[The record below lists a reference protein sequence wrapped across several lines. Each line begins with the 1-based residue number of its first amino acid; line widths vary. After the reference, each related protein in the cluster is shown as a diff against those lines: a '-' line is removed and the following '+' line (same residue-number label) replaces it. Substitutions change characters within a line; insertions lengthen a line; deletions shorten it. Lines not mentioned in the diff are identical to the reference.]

1 MRDTRGAMDP
11 AAARTI
17 GRRDLIKAA
26 TTVAGATA
34 ASALLPSLPVEAE
47 APGGPA
53 VTTGHCGTTVAASD
67 RGGIVETTAG
77 QVRGYRRNGIHT
89 FKGIPYG
96 GPTGGAG
103 RFRPPAPPAPWTG
116 VRSSMQYGP
125 TCPQVPRAGWAN
137 DEEAWLFGWDDGQPG
152 EDCLRVNLWTPAL
165 GEGKRPVMVWLHG
178 GGFHAGSGQELPSY
192 DGENLSRRGD
202 VVVVSLNHR
211 LGVLGFL
218 NLAEPGGEKYA
229 RSGNVGMLDIV
240 LALEWV
246 RDNVARFG
254 GDPGNV
260 TIFGQSG
267 GGAKVGTLMAMPSA
281 RGLFHKAV
289 VQSGSGLRMASA
301 ANTGRLAAA
310 VLAELGLP
318 PSRVDELAGLP
329 VASLITAAAAALKR
343 IVPPTGRPPDF
354 RRMADRLG
362 WAPTVDGAV
371 LPHHPFDP
379 EAPVPSAGVPMLIG
393 TTRNEFVTGINR
405 PEAEALTDE
414 ELARRV
420 GETHGERA
428 GRVIDAYRRANPTAK
443 PFDLL
448 SLISAASV
456 RGNAVIQAER
466 KAAQRAAPA
475 YLYLFRWQTPVLDG
489 RPRAFHCAELAFV
502 FDNVDRCANMTGGG
516 PEARELAAK
525 VSDAWVGFAREG
537 DPNHRG
543 LPRWPA
549 YAPEQGATMVFDR
562 ECVVQDDPDREER
575 RIALEG

>member
-1 MRDTRGAMDP
+1 MRDTRGEMDP

-267 GGAKVGTLMAMPSA
+267 GAGKVSTLMAMPAA
-281 RGLFHKAV
+281 RGLFHRAIA
-289 VQSGSGLRMASA
+289 QSGS
-301 ANTGRLAAA
+301 
-310 VLAELGLP
+310 
-318 PSRVDELAGLP
+318 
-329 VASLITAAAAALKR
+329 
-343 IVPPTGRPPDF
+343 
-354 RRMADRLG
+354 
-362 WAPTVDGAV
+362 
-371 LPHHPFDP
+371 
-379 EAPVPSAGVPMLIG
+379 
-393 TTRNEFVTGINR
+393 
-405 PEAEALTDE
+405 ALTAMPAEQAVKNTDQI
-414 ELARRV
+414 LQRL
-420 GETHGERA
+420 
-428 GRVIDAYRRANPTAK
+428 K
-443 PFDLL
+443 
-448 SLISAASV
+448 IS
-456 RGNAVIQAER
+456 
-466 KAAQRAAPA
+466 
-475 YLYLFRWQTPVLDG
+475 
-489 RPRAFHCAELAFV
+489 
-502 FDNVDRCANMTGGG
+502 
-516 PEARELAAK
+516 
-525 VSDAWVGFAREG
+525 
-537 DPNHRG
+537 
-543 LPRWPA
+543 
-549 YAPEQGATMVFDR
+549 
-562 ECVVQDDPDREER
+562 PDRR
-575 RIALEG
+575 